1 MARSRRLSV
10 KGPFSGKQRTSS
22 PVAEEEATS
31 EDASISEDELEP
43 DLEEDTP
50 RPRHA
55 RPHHVRH
62 QSLSQERDYPL
73 SRPRPDRSG
82 SLLTLKGHR
91 KERLAE
97 KLREI
102 FELDGIHEVW
112 AGTFTST
119 SLVNPLATQTRHP
132 HRNALLVVAISP
144 YVLSHSGF
152 ISSNAAAV
160 LQGYMYLT
168 NNYLCFFAHMPTRE
182 VLRALTNSF

>member
-1 MARSRRLSV
+1 MSHRPTKRATTTSHRVGSLFPVTFLTYLSFIVACKRLSSSIHAIYRPLARSRRLSV

-119 SLVNPLATQTRHP
+119 SLVNPLA
-132 HRNALLVVAISP
+132 N
-144 YVLSHSGF
+144 
-152 ISSNAAAV
+152 
-160 LQGYMYLT
+160 T
-168 NNYLCFFAHMPTRE
+168 NPAPT
-182 VLRALTNSF
+182 